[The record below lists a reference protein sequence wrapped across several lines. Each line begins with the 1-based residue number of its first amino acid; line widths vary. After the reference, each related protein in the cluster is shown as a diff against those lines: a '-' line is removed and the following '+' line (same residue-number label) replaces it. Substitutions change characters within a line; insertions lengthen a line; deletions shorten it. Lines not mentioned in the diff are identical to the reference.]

1 MTNTTPRSNNESR
14 PMLNW
19 GSSHISYAPYP
30 YSTVG
35 DGDVIPLRWTTESG
49 TRVPSAASAHSR
61 RST

>member
-1 MTNTTPRSNNESR
+1 
-14 PMLNW
+14 MLNC

-35 DGDVIPLRWTTESG
+35 DGDVMPLRWTTESG
-49 TRVPSAASAHSR
+49 TRVPSTASAHSR